1 MSCEFIDVFFPSISK
16 LLRSQYP
23 RIWTH
28 FFPPELQ
35 LKCARPTYDLNIGG
49 EGRYVVPIHWPAL
62 ALVIPVGVAIGLYGS
77 LQLRV
82 VKQWKPNRP
91 PTAAW
96 ALAMGFYACMNI
108 AALVSHCLVQ
118 RSSPWQQIFI
128 SMDIGATACTAFSA
142 LYASIGDELSG
153 GFQTASANDGGNGSK
168 GNPNLNL
175 FLGNAILTIS
185 AFIGLDIPFMAELLY
200 IGTTVLSAI
209 VVGIY
214 ICRRPCCGRQR
225 LFIWLV
231 FTGGATAL
239 SGLPLDTTLCRELGP
254 HVNHVTMLFVGC
266 HMTLLGLF
274 LYAQEELVVR
284 HNMPAAA
291 AMKQVVETA
300 AGDTAKGEAAATGE
314 MAGAKTAPGSEG
326 ASLRKRK

>member
-1 MSCEFIDVFFPSISK
+1 
-16 LLRSQYP
+16 
-23 RIWTH
+23 
-28 FFPPELQ
+28 
-35 LKCARPTYDLNIGG
+35 
-49 EGRYVVPIHWPAL
+49 
-62 ALVIPVGVAIGLYGS
+62 
-77 LQLRV
+77 
-82 VKQWKPNRP
+82 
-91 PTAAW
+91 
-96 ALAMGFYACMNI
+96 MGFYACMNI

-142 LYASIGDELSG
+142 LYASISDELSG
-153 GFQTASANDGGNGSK
+153 GFRAASANDAGNRSK
-168 GNPNLNL
+168 RSPNLNM
-175 FLGNAILTIS
+175 FLGNGILTIL
-185 AFIGLDIPFMAELLY
+185 AFLGLHIPFMAELLY
-200 IGTTVLSAI
+200 IGTTVLSVI

-225 LFIWLV
+225 LFIWQV

-274 LYAQEELVVR
+274 LYVQEELVVR
-284 HNMPAAA
+284 HDMKAAA
-291 AMKQVVETA
+291 AMERVVETA
-300 AGDTAKGEAAATGE
+300 AGDTAGGRASATGE
-314 MAGAKTAPGSEG
+314 VTGAEAARGSEG